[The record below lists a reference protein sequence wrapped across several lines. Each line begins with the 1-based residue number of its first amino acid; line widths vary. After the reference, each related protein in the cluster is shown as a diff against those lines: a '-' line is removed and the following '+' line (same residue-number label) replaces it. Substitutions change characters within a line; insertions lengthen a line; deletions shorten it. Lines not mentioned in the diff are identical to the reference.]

1 MLHSDF
7 DWAFFGAVPH
17 DHLLR
22 GRTGALVDELR
33 RRDFFIYYFEIPP
46 ASVLQYFKDKL
57 SHRRGFFNFLFPRL
71 RILPNLA
78 IFPQPP
84 IFPAARYETDSI
96 RKFNQKRQVK
106 RILKNLQPLWAKRKK
121 PVVALVVTPWWYEI
135 VETIHQK
142 LPFTLIIYD
151 CIDDLRVFC
160 KEKQLGYYSK
170 LQRKLVAKADL
181 ILISAQKLKEDIIN
195 LKPEAKIAFLPN
207 GVDFDFFYQNGWNA
221 PPPPDL
227 EKLPRPIIGFVGS
240 LFSWIDTNLIFA
252 AAKSFPQASVVL
264 VGPMRDIRIPKLP
277 NIHLL
282 GPKPYSLIP
291 AYINN
296 FDVCLIP
303 FIADPLSDKVDPIK
317 VYEYLS
323 LGKPVVACNLQELEK
338 TKELIYLSNNEKD
351 FIRSIAEALKETKD
365 DDLKERRIKYAQEN
379 SWKIRVSELL
389 TIVGKELKGE
399 GRH

>member
-1 MLHSDF
+1 MENSEF

-33 RRDFFIYYFEIPP
+33 RRDFSIYYFEIPP
-46 ASVLQYFKDKL
+46 ASVFQYFKDKL
-57 SHRRGFFNFLFPRL
+57 SHRRGFFNFLFPRI
-71 RILPNLA
+71 RTLPNLT

-84 IFPAARYETDSI
+84 IFPAARYETETI
-96 RKFNQKRQVK
+96 RKFNQGRNGK
-106 RILKNLQPLWAKRKK
+106 RILKNIKPLWKKRKK

-135 VETIHQK
+135 VEKIHQK
-142 LPFTLIIYD
+142 LPFALIIYD

-160 KEKQLGYYSK
+160 KEKQIGYYAK
-170 LQRKLVAKADL
+170 LQKKLVMAADL
-181 ILISAQKLKEDIIN
+181 ILISAQRLREDMIN
-195 LKPEAKIAFLPN
+195 LRPDAKIEFLPN
-207 GVDFDFFYQNGWNA
+207 GVDFDFFIKNGLNA
-221 PPPPDL
+221 PPPPDI

-252 AAKSFPQASVVL
+252 AAKSFPQASLVL
-264 VGPMRDIRIPKLP
+264 VGPVRDIKIPPLP
-277 NIHLL
+277 NIYLL

-303 FIADPLSDKVDPIK
+303 FITDSLSDKVDPIK

-323 LGKPVVACNLQELEK
+323 LGKPVVACNLAELEK
-338 TKELIYLSNNEKD
+338 MKDLIYLSHNEKD
-351 FIRSIAEALKETKD
+351 FIQSIADALKESD
-365 DDLKERRIKYAQEN
+365 DEDLKGKRIKYAREN
-379 SWKIRVSELL
+379 SWEVRVSKLL
-389 TIVGKELKGE
+389 TIVEEKLPKK
-399 GRH
+399 